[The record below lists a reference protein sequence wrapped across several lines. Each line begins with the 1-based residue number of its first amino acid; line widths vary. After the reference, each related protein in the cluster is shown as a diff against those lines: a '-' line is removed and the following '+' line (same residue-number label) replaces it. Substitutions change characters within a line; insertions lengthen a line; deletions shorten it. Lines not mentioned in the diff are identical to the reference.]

1 MGQLVM
7 SFRGLCIHV
16 TSAPFLPDGVRH
28 RVVAIDANDGF
39 QRQGLALP
47 PHHCYL
53 EVSSDISAALQRAG
67 LSFDSTLGSGGGM
80 AFDGYR
86 LTVVN
91 ATASQGLNVD
101 LDVVSTSVVD
111 LPLTTVPSLK
121 QFVQDMVLLPSI
133 TTETGAP
140 SQADCYVD
148 INLGTITAS
157 PFPITT
163 KPIAGGGGL
172 YTTWTVQTDGD
183 PILQLM
189 TRDGKTLTVEGTA
202 GASLSTPPGVTLSD
216 DVQGS
221 IVLHNSTTDLS
232 DKALDFALYYVA
244 GTGGIPNPLPLHL
257 PGEGS
262 LFEYVDTTP
271 SCSNSRYP

>member
-16 TSAPFLPDGVRH
+16 TEASFLPEGVQH
-28 RVVAIDANDGF
+28 RVVAVDANNGF
-39 QRQGLALP
+39 RSQRQGLDLP
-47 PHHCYL
+47 AHHCYL
-53 EVSSDISAALQRAG
+53 EVSSDISAALQHAG
-67 LSFDSTLGSGGGM
+67 LSFDPTLGSAGGM
-80 AFDGYR
+80 PFDGYR

-101 LDVVSTSVVD
+101 LDVHSVVD
-111 LPLTTVPSLK
+111 LPLKTVPSLK
-121 QFVQDMVLLPSI
+121 KFVPNMALLPSI

-148 INLGTITAS
+148 INLGIITAS
-157 PFPITT
+157 LFPITT
-163 KPIAGGGGL
+163 NPISGGGL

-183 PILQLM
+183 PKLQLM
-189 TRDGKTLTVEGTA
+189 TRDGKTLLVEETA
-202 GASLSTPPGVTLSD
+202 GVPLSTPPGLTLSD

-221 IVLHNSTTDLS
+221 IVLHNSTTDMS
-232 DKALDFALYYVA
+232 DKAHDFALYYLA
-244 GTGGIPNPLPLHL
+244 GTGGIPDPLPQNL

-262 LFEYVDTTP
+262 PFAMVDTTP